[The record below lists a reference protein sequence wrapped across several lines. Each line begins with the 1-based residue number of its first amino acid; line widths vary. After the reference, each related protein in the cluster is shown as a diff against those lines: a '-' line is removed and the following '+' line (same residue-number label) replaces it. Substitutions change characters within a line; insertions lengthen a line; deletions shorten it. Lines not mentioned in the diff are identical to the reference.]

1 MKKYATLAL
10 LAALSAT
17 AAAQSSV
24 TLFGIVDVGVRRV
37 ENGDNSVYSLSSNGA
52 NTSRIGLRGTE
63 DLGDGLKAGFWLES
77 GLHPDTGTTSDSTR
91 FWNRRST
98 VSLSGSFG
106 ELRLG
111 RDKTPTYTVVDDFD
125 PFGTSGVGAGD
136 KFLSKL
142 GSTADTNVR
151 ADNMAQYVLPASLHG
166 VYGGLAVAAGE
177 GATGKKYAGGRLGY
191 ADGPVNVSLAYGT
204 TTVAPNAAGEDKLKF
219 VVAGGS
225 YDFGVV
231 RALGY
236 VDEQKY
242 GSAKLDVI
250 NLGAHIPMGSGTLRV
265 GYANANAK
273 GPGID
278 DNDATQFAVGYLYD
292 LSKRTSLYGTVAK
305 VNNKG
310 RAAFVV
316 DANPALANPNPA
328 KDSTGYELGIRH
340 RF

>member
-1 MKKYATLAL
+1 MKQYATLAL
-10 LAALSAT
+10 LSALGAAAS
-17 AAAQSSV
+17 AQSSV

-52 NTSRIGLRGTE
+52 NTSRIGLRATE

-77 GLHPDTGTTSDSTR
+77 GLNPDTGSTSDSTR

-98 VSLSGSFG
+98 VSLRGKFG
-106 ELRLG
+106 EVRLG
-111 RDKTPTYTVVDDFD
+111 RDKTPTYTVIDDFD
-125 PFGTSGVGAGD
+125 PFGTNGVGAGD
-136 KFLSKL
+136 KFLSRL

-151 ADNMAQYVLPASLHG
+151 ADNLAQYFLPSTLHG
-166 VYGGLAVAAGE
+166 FYGGLGVAAGE
-177 GATGKKYAGGRLGY
+177 GITGKKYVGGRVGY
-191 ADGPVNVSLAYGT
+191 ANGPVNVSLAYGT
-204 TTVAPNAAGEDKLKF
+204 TDVAPNAAGDDKLKF
-219 VVAGGS
+219 VVAAGS

-231 RALGY
+231 RVLGY

-242 GSAKLDVI
+242 GNLKLDVI
-250 NLGAHIPMGSGTLRV
+250 NLGAHIPMGPGTLRV
-265 GYANANAK
+265 GYANANSK
-273 GPGID
+273 GAGID

-292 LSKRTSLYGTVAK
+292 LSKRTSLYGTVAR

-310 RAAFVV
+310 RATFVV